1 VDDATKTKRIHTLLD
16 KAWVAYDKGFPFM
29 SDADFNTLAKKYN
42 YTEFGSLP
50 EVKAKHLY
58 KMYSLQKVFD
68 DDPEPSTM
76 QGTTVS
82 SPKLDGAAISLI
94 YVDGT
99 LVKGITRGRDGIE
112 GEDITANVYPLVPN
126 TINLDGEIQITGEV
140 VCPKD
145 IDNARNYASG
155 AIRMKDMQEYKNRI
169 PNLNFIAY
177 NIQPFHSETYIDDMI
192 LVEELGITTILKDD
206 LEELYRTDGEVF
218 RINDNKVFN
227 ELGYTAKHPRG
238 AYARKMREDVEIKET
253 VLRNVIWGVGRTG
266 KVTPV
271 ALFDTIVIDD
281 ANISQAT
288 LHNVGFIEEMK
299 LEIGDTILVTRSGG
313 IIPKVIGKL

>member
-1 VDDATKTKRIHTLLD
+1 VEDAITKLLD
-16 KAWVAYDKGFPFM
+16 RAWHAYDNGVPFM
-29 SDADFNTLAKKYN
+29 SDDEFDKLAKENN

-50 EVKAKHLY
+50 EVKANHLY

-68 DDPEPSTM
+68 NEPEPSTM
-76 QGTTVS
+76 QGEVVS

-126 TINLDGEIQITGEV
+126 KIPLMGKIQITGEV

-145 IDNARNYASG
+145 IENARNYASG
-155 AIRMKDMQEYKNRI
+155 SIRMKDMVEYNKRTK
-169 PNLNFIAY
+169 NLNFIAY
-177 NIQPFHSETYIDDMI
+177 SLQPFKNETYLQDMGLI
-192 LVEELGITTILKDD
+192 TDLGFFTIFTNGI
-206 LEELYRTDGEVF
+206 ESQYRTDGEVF
-218 RINDNKVFN
+218 RLNNNKQFLD
-227 ELGYTAKHPRG
+227 LGYTAKHPRG
-238 AYARKMREDVEIKET
+238 AYARKLTSDVEIKET
-253 VLRNVIWGVGRTG
+253 ILLDVKWGVGRTG

-271 ALFDTIVIDD
+271 AFFETVVIDD

-288 LHNVGFIEEMK
+288 LHNVSFIEEMG
-299 LEIGDTILVTRSGG
+299 LELGCTILVTRSGG
-313 IIPKVIGKL
+313 IIPKVIGRL